1 MNRVKPPSTER
12 GLERIE
18 HRTKN
23 RLRNPLDRWTTL
35 RWNTELRRNL
45 GRNHKGEVYIVVHG
59 EEREESESRAG
70 IGWSTYR
77 KDMGNVP
84 IR

>member
-45 GRNHKGEVYIVVHG
+45 SVQMVMGLFIGRVSME
-59 EEREESESRAG
+59 
-70 IGWSTYR
+70 
-77 KDMGNVP
+77 
-84 IR
+84 